1 MKWEERGISSDGI
14 HTAADKILNRDLRG
28 TTAIWLAIKTTWA
41 IWNSANW
48 DEKDDEAWQTT
59 EGRQWESQ
67 GKAESMWSRI
77 SLHYIS
83 FITSHFSLHENI
95 MPRLPSC
102 TSHLIVCCFSDWI
115 VLLCC
120 TALLHWPRLSN
131 CTSIST
137 EMKKWNEQRAFFPT
151 QIHFL
156 SAQNGM
162 SLSHRKCNHTKEK
175 WPTLAP
181 GWCWSQG
188 EGR

>member
-102 TSHLIVCCFSDWI
+102 ASHLIVCCFSDSI

-137 EMKKWNEQRAFFPT
+137 EMKKWNEQRAFFSNT
-151 QIHFL
+151 DTF
-156 SAQNGM
+156 
-162 SLSHRKCNHTKEK
+162 SLSPEWNESI
-175 WPTLAP
+175 
-181 GWCWSQG
+181 SQKM
-188 EGR
+188 